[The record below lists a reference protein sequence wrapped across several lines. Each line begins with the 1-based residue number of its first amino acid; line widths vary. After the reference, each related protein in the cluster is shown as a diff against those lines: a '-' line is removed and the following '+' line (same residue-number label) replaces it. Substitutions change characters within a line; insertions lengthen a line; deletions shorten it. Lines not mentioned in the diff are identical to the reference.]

1 MNFEEFNKKYA
12 EQVLA
17 DGKVTQEQIDECMAL
32 TDEGN
37 SITLEDVLV
46 SKGIISPVAAKL
58 ITSKILDIGFI
69 DLVTINVDP
78 EAVRKA
84 DKETCLMYCC
94 LPIGKIWDETVFV
107 TDNVL
112 NSKDEVLKAIFGQ
125 NIDIKLAVKD
135 EIKTQIEKN
144 FI

>member
-17 DGKVTQEQIDECMAL
+17 DGRATQEQIDECLGM

-37 SITLEDVLV
+37 DITLEDALV
-46 SKGIISPVAAKL
+46 SKEVLSRVYAKM
-58 ITSKILDIGFI
+58 ITSKVVGIGFI
-69 DLVTINVDP
+69 DLFTYAVDP
-78 EAVRKA
+78 LVAMKA
-84 DKETCLMYCC
+84 DKSTCLMYCC
-94 LPIGKIWDETVFV
+94 LPIGELFGETIVV

-112 NSKDEVLKAIFGQ
+112 NSKDEVLRAVFGQ

-135 EIKTQIEKN
+135 EIKAQIRKHFN
-144 FI
+144 